1 MNIFFTFIFLIIPSI
16 LFSKSHCEN
25 ELLSKSNVSR
35 KMILENADL
44 FSYNEVLNIGFLKIQ
59 DQEYILYKNI
69 KLLKKIPKSCLG
81 IPSVKI
87 PIEKLSSLSTT
98 HLPFLYKLNV
108 IDKLKGF
115 SGAKYIYNK
124 SILKMIDE
132 KKMIDLST
140 PYKIES
146 LLETKSKVF
155 LVDNLNS
162 IYNCNKL
169 KKFGVV
175 CLGLFEY
182 LEKSALGRSEWI
194 KLYGVLFSKSSEAL
208 NIFNSIKKNYI
219 ETRKASLKQSVRV
232 KVLVGNLGVGSF
244 KVPPSHSYLVQ
255 LLNDV
260 GVEMPFSREKTAV
273 SLEEL
278 KLGLK
283 NYEINYWLPQSNS
296 KTVKELFSTNKKYR
310 LFPKLKSM
318 KIFNNS
324 KKISKMGGNDYYE
337 SAVLRPDLVLRDLYL
352 IFYGDE
358 KDQTNLNWFIKI

>member
-1 MNIFFTFIFLIIPSI
+1 M
-16 LFSKSHCEN
+16 
-25 ELLSKSNVSR
+25 
-35 KMILENADL
+35 
-44 FSYNEVLNIGFLKIQ
+44 
-59 DQEYILYKNI
+59 
-69 KLLKKIPKSCLG
+69 
-81 IPSVKI
+81 
-87 PIEKLSSLSTT
+87 
-98 HLPFLYKLNV
+98 
-108 IDKLKGF
+108 
-115 SGAKYIYNK
+115 
-124 SILKMIDE
+124 
-132 KKMIDLST
+132 
-140 PYKIES
+140 
-146 LLETKSKVF
+146 
-155 LVDNLNS
+155 
-162 IYNCNKL
+162 
-169 KKFGVV
+169 
-175 CLGLFEY
+175 
-182 LEKSALGRSEWI
+182 
-194 KLYGVLFSKSSEAL
+194 
-208 NIFNSIKKNYI
+208 
-219 ETRKASLKQSVRV
+219 
-232 KVLVGNLGVGSF
+232 GNLGVGSF